1 MLVVGAGP
9 PQAPKKEGR
18 RASCGV
24 SYILTVPTAT
34 PMHHIVACPD
44 PELLAA
50 LRALAALLATLPDP
64 RDPRGVR
71 HDLCVLLG
79 TLLVA
84 LAGGADS
91 MAAVAAFAHD
101 HRAWFRLW
109 LPLGETAP
117 SRDTYLRLV
126 HRLDP
131 ETTMKAALWLLDA
144 TSVPGLEAL
153 ILALDGKVARRSG
166 DLADGLRPL
175 HMVSAFLVRE
185 GLTVAQEAC
194 DAKSNEITAIPRLLD
209 RIHLEGAVVTI
220 DAAGCQRAIVQALR
234 AADADYLLAVKGNQR
249 TLHRKVKAAFDEAER
264 GGFIPEVED
273 RCETVERNGGRRERR
288 ICTVLGGLG
297 PRVADP
303 EAWPGLR
310 SLVRVQAERNGPRG
324 RQRSVRYCISSRPP
338 DAEAL
343 LELVRGHWA
352 VENGLHRTLDVQFR
366 EDDCRMRK
374 GHAPAVMAVL
384 RRTAL
389 NMLRTIQGKLETD
402 VSIGLLR
409 DRIGRQPWILAAALP

>member
-1 MLVVGAGP
+1 
-9 PQAPKKEGR
+9 
-18 RASCGV
+18 
-24 SYILTVPTAT
+24 
-34 PMHHIVACPD
+34 MHYIVACPD

-50 LRALAALLATLPDP
+50 LRAFAALLATLPEP
-64 RDPRGVR
+64 RDPRGMR
-71 HDLCVLLG
+71 HPLPVLLG

-91 MAAVAAFAHD
+91 MAAVAAFTHD

-109 LPLGETAP
+109 LPLGDAAP

-126 HRLDP
+126 QRLDP
-131 ETTMKAALWLLDA
+131 ETAMKAALWLLDG
-144 TSVPGLEAL
+144 TSVPGLKEL
-153 ILALDGKVARRSG
+153 ILALDGKFARRSG
-166 DLADGLRPL
+166 DRADGTRPL
-175 HMVSAFLVRE
+175 NMVSAFLVRE
-185 GLTVAQEAC
+185 GLTVAQEPC
-194 DAKSNEITAIPRLLD
+194 DRKSNEITALPRLLD

-220 DAAGCQRAIVQALR
+220 DAAGCQTAIVQALR
-234 AADADYLLAVKGNQR
+234 QADADYLLAVKGNQG
-249 TLHRKVKAAFDEAER
+249 TLHRQVKAAFDEAER
-264 GGFIPEVED
+264 GILTPAVTD

-288 ICTVLGGLG
+288 RCTVLGGPGLC

-303 EAWPGLR
+303 KAWPGLR

-324 RQRSVRYCISSRPP
+324 RQRSVRYYITSRPA
-338 DAEAL
+338 DAAAL
-343 LELVRGHWA
+343 LELVRGHWG

-384 RRTAL
+384 RRAAL
-389 NMLRTIQGKLETD
+389 NMVRTIQRKLETD

-409 DRIGRQPWILAAALP
+409 DRIGRQPWLLAAALP